1 LAFFLSYDTFSPNT
15 VPYPTTLTAQDV
27 QNEQDYLAA
36 NDLAEDDY
44 TQSESVSMAETIE
57 VYRLS
62 EKPSSYQ
69 DFENNLRKSID
80 LRILKGD
87 RIKLDT
93 IFMERVRANQKYYYT
108 FRVINENGIAGEFTP
123 IFESELINDGGYVY
137 ADFNQLTKEDLIT
150 DDISEPLM
158 SFKKLFN
165 VVPNI
170 QHLILDSTGVDFSD
184 SAFDQVGN
192 FVLGTAE
199 DKIWDKTF
207 KLRLTSKKTGKK
219 IDLNIKFNNSK
230 G

>member
-1 LAFFLSYDTFSPNT
+1 
-15 VPYPTTLTAQDV
+15 
-27 QNEQDYLAA
+27 
-36 NDLAEDDY
+36 
-44 TQSESVSMAETIE
+44 MAETIE

-69 DFENNLRKSID
+69 DFEDNLRKTID
-80 LRILKGD
+80 LRILKDD

-93 IFMERVRANQKYYYT
+93 MFVEKVKSNQKYYYT
-108 FRVINENGIAGEFTP
+108 FRAINENGIAGEFTP
-123 IFESELINDGGYVY
+123 IFESELVNDGGYVY

-170 QHLILDSTGVDFSD
+170 QHLILDSTAVDFNE
-184 SAFDQVGN
+184 SAFDQVGY
-192 FVLGTAE
+192 FDLGTAE
-199 DKIWDKTF
+199 DKIWGKTF

-219 IDLNIKFNNSK
+219 IDLNIKFNNTK